1 MSDNELGLLLLN
13 LLNLK
18 VHDVESILTS
28 NNDHPQISVTLS
40 KPSSRICPLCGCTR
54 MLSQG
59 FYRKEVKLSSDAYR
73 GIHVFVRVPRMWCP
87 DCGHTCSDTKHMNP
101 RGHSLSYDIVI
112 RIMDLLKNPEITFSR
127 CAELTGV
134 SESTVVRVFDKHCHI
149 SRATFPDI
157 LCIDEVYTKLTDFK
171 DGGHYSKYSCIF
183 YDFYERQIVDILPSR
198 HKGHLHHYF
207 QSIPVP
213 ELMGVKAVVIDMY
226 GPYRDIAKLYFKR
239 AVICVDSFH
248 VIKHLND
255 SLSKLRIRL
264 MNSYDTASQEYYLL
278 KKWNYLLFDRTLNLD
293 NPPRFNRR
301 LDRKLNYRQLRE
313 LLLDVDPVLRKAW
326 HLKEIYTQFNASS
339 DIDHAQ
345 ESLTVIL
352 NEFAKED
359 IPEYRQFFSMILNWR
374 TEIINS
380 FMIYKGR
387 RVNNGVAES
396 INSKVSRLLF
406 NTRGMRNNQRRRKRI
421 MYAVNQS
428 GFSLR

>member
-1 MSDNELGLLLLN
+1 
-13 LLNLK
+13 
-18 VHDVESILTS
+18 
-28 NNDHPQISVTLS
+28 
-40 KPSSRICPLCGCTR
+40 
-54 MLSQG
+54 
-59 FYRKEVKLSSDAYR
+59 
-73 GIHVFVRVPRMWCP
+73 
-87 DCGHTCSDTKHMNP
+87 
-101 RGHSLSYDIVI
+101 
-112 RIMDLLKNPEITFSR
+112 
-127 CAELTGV
+127 
-134 SESTVVRVFDKHCHI
+134 
-149 SRATFPDI
+149 
-157 LCIDEVYTKLTDFK
+157 
-171 DGGHYSKYSCIF
+171 
-183 YDFYERQIVDILPSR
+183 
-198 HKGHLHHYF
+198 
-207 QSIPVP
+207 
-213 ELMGVKAVVIDMY
+213 
-226 GPYRDIAKLYFKR
+226 
-239 AVICVDSFH
+239 
-248 VIKHLND
+248 
-255 SLSKLRIRL
+255 

-313 LLLDVDPVLRKAW
+313 LLLDVDPVLRKAL